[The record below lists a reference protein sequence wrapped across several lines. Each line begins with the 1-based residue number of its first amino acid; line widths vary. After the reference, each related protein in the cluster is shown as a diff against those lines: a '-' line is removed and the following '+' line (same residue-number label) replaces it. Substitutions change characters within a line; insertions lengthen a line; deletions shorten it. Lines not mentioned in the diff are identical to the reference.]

1 MKLAGPSLTNDNA
14 ALVLEQ
20 ARAAVAAGDVQIDL
34 AEITQ
39 VDSAAVAVLVSLA
52 RVARSRS
59 ACLQIK
65 NAPASL
71 VSLAQLYGVGDV
83 LAGVCDRRPASVA

>member
-1 MKLAGPSLTNDNA
+1 LHAW
-14 ALVLEQ
+14 
-20 ARAAVAAGDVQIDL
+20 
-34 AEITQ
+34 
-39 VDSAAVAVLVSLA
+39 
-52 RVARSRS
+52 RSRS

-83 LAGVCDRRPASVA
+83 LAGVCDRRPATVT

>member
-39 VDSAAVAVLVSLA
+39 VDSAAVALLVSLA
-52 RVARSRS
+52 RVARARS
-59 ACLQIK
+59 ACLQIT
-65 NAPASL
+65 NAPPSL

-83 LAGVCDRRPASVA
+83 LAGVCDRRPASVT

>member
-1 MKLAGPSLTNDNA
+1 MKLAGPALTNDNA
-14 ALVLEQ
+14 SLVLEEV
-20 ARAAVAAGDVQIDL
+20 RAAVASGYVQIDL
-34 AEITQ
+34 AEINQ
-39 VDSAAVAVLVSLA
+39 VDSSAVAVLVSLA

-83 LAGVCDRRPASVA
+83 LAGVCDRRPATVT

>member
-1 MKLAGPSLTNDNA
+1 MKLAGPALTNDNA

-59 ACLQIK
+59 ACLQVK
-65 NAPASL
+65 NAPPGL
-71 VSLAQLYGVGDV
+71 VSLAQLYGVDDV
-83 LAGVCDRRPASVA
+83 LAGVCDRRPAHAA